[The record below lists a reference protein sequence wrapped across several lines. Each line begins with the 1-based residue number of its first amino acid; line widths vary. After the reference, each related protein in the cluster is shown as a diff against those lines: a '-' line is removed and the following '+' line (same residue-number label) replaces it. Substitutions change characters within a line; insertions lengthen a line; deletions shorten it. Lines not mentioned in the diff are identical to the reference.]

1 MPTVEDESRTDRHV
15 LFEPEPLSL
24 WTAVPALLLA
34 CVSGA
39 AVIAPPE
46 RAASPLDPDYRVG
59 PGDVLEV
66 TVEGRPDLSRLPT
79 VQPTGIIHYPLVGD
93 VPVAELSVA
102 DVAERMGTLLSKAGA
117 TGTVSARVLEYNSR
131 SVFIEGE
138 VKRPGRQVLKSA
150 GRLVDALVEA
160 GGFTALASGDV
171 RVERRVGAFDDG
183 ATTRR
188 FRFQASEPTPDDR
201 QNLSLLLAP
210 GDVIIVQLRRYFAVS
225 GAVGRPGSYTLD
237 EGMTVTQ
244 ALEAAGGIT
253 RLGNPKVIL
262 ERAQVAE
269 GEPKKIEIDTRAVK
283 AGEAPDP
290 TVRPDDRLLVR
301 GGKL

>member
-1 MPTVEDESRTDRHV
+1 V
-15 LFEPEPLSL
+15 L
-24 WTAVPALLLA
+24 ALLLA
-34 CVSGA
+34 VLAGTGA
-39 AVIAPPE
+39 ADTPTGAP
-46 RAASPLDPDYRVG
+46 SPPDPDYRVG

-66 TVEGRPDLSRLPT
+66 SVAGRPDLSRLPT
-79 VQPTGIIHYPLVGD
+79 IQPTGIIHYPVAGD
-93 VPVAELSVA
+93 VPVADLSIA
-102 DVAERMGTLLSKAGA
+102 DVAERLGTMLSRAGV
-117 TGTVSARVLEYNSR
+117 TGAVSARVREYHSR
-131 SVFIEGE
+131 SVFVEGE

-160 GGFTALASGDV
+160 GGFTAQASGDV
-171 RVERRVGAFDDG
+171 RVDRRNGAFEDG

-188 FRFQASEPTPDDR
+188 FRFEATGPTPEDR

-210 GDVIIVQLRRYFAVS
+210 GDVITVQVRRYVFVS
-225 GAVGRPGSYTLD
+225 GAVARPGTYTLD

-253 RLGNPKVIL
+253 RLGNPKVVL

-269 GEPKKIEIDTRAVK
+269 GEPKMIEVDTGAVK

-290 TVRPDDRLLVR
+290 TLRADDRLLVR
-301 GGKL
+301 GRKL